1 MNMKNWKTYK
11 LCEVA
16 NLFTGFPFDGQKYT
30 KEGQRVVRGDNIT
43 IGALRWDAD
52 KDKRWNETF
61 LRAKEFSL
69 QEGDIVIG
77 MDGSRVGRNRAQIKV
92 SDLPLLLAQRVACIR
107 HNSQTLQKFLYYQI
121 FSNRFENYIK
131 SVHTGTSI
139 PHVSLKQIG
148 DFSFQVPDLFTQ
160 QRITN
165 ILSALDDKI
174 ELNRRINENLE
185 QQAQALFK
193 SWFVDFEPFQDGKF
207 VNSELGMIPEGWKVG
222 TIGNYSNIRSGF
234 AFKSSW
240 WTDKGVKIVKIKN
253 ISSSGNLDMNDCS
266 YVSKE
271 NTLKAKEFSLKP
283 GDLLIAMTG
292 ATIGKFCIVPILKEE
307 MYVNQRVG
315 KFFLGEEPILKV
327 PFIYGLL
334 KSENIISQ
342 IINKGQGSAQPNISA
357 NDIETISIILPPKDI
372 ISKYNE
378 LVSPYFSLLIKNLN
392 ECDYLA
398 QLRDILLPKLMS
410 GELQI

>member
-61 LRAKEFSL
+61 SRAKEFSL

-207 VNSELGMIPEGWKVG
+207 VDSELGMIPEGWKVIELQSMV
-222 TIGNYSNIRSGF
+222 TIKRGGSPRPIQEYLSKTGLRWLKISDATCNSSPFILEIKERIKESGLNKTVFLNKGELVLSNSATPGIPKFLGVDSCIHDGWLYFPVSSLSKEFLYLLFKEKRNELLSQGNGSVFLNL
-234 AFKSSW
+234 K
-240 WTDKGVKIVKIKN
+240 TEIVKSLKIA
-253 ISSSGNLDMNDCS
+253 ICS
-266 YVSKE
+266 K
-271 NTLKAKEFSLKP
+271 NTLE
-283 GDLLIAMTG
+283 
-292 ATIGKFCIVPILKEE
+292 KF
-307 MYVNQRVG
+307 
-315 KFFLGEEPILKV
+315 
-327 PFIYGLL
+327 
-334 KSENIISQ
+334 
-342 IINKGQGSAQPNISA
+342 
-357 NDIETISIILPPKDI
+357 DDI
-372 ISKYNE
+372 IMPIFKKILE
-378 LVSPYFSLLIKNLN
+378 LSLETDRLTK
-392 ECDYLA
+392 
-398 QLRDILLPKLMS
+398 LRDILLPKLMS
-410 GELQI
+410 GEIKT

>member
-61 LRAKEFSL
+61 SRAKEFSL

-207 VNSELGMIPEGWKVG
+207 VDSELGMIPEGWKVIELQSMV
-222 TIGNYSNIRSGF
+222 TIKRGGSPRPIQEYLSKTGLRWLKISDATCNSSPFILEIKERIKESGLNKTVFLNKGELVLSNSATPGIPKFLGVDSCIHDGWLYFPVSSLSKEFLYLLFKEKRNELLSQGNGSVFLNL
-234 AFKSSW
+234 K
-240 WTDKGVKIVKIKN
+240 TEIVKSLKIA
-253 ISSSGNLDMNDCS
+253 ICS
-266 YVSKE
+266 K
-271 NTLKAKEFSLKP
+271 NTLE
-283 GDLLIAMTG
+283 
-292 ATIGKFCIVPILKEE
+292 KF
-307 MYVNQRVG
+307 
-315 KFFLGEEPILKV
+315 
-327 PFIYGLL
+327 
-334 KSENIISQ
+334 
-342 IINKGQGSAQPNISA
+342 
-357 NDIETISIILPPKDI
+357 DDI
-372 ISKYNE
+372 IMPIFKKILE
-378 LVSPYFSLLIKNLN
+378 LSLETDRLTK
-392 ECDYLA
+392 
-398 QLRDILLPKLMS
+398 LRDILLPKLIS
-410 GELQI
+410 GEIKT